1 MLKIKTLTITCI
13 LFSCT
18 LIFAQEGVM
27 RITHNP
33 ELIKETPSKENY
45 YQKSTTEATIDS
57 TFIYTVDTLTL
68 PIFDDF
74 SKNRIQQ
81 YEEDFSDP
89 TLTSELFYR
98 VLDENDIPLP
108 SNAVYTTQQ
117 TFRRTFDTGSAQTT
131 TSNFSGTIVKVG
143 DLSKYPVVY
152 ATKTV
157 YPPYYIFD
165 TIGVPDIPDTIWI
178 VGPDVIQDSAR
189 QFFAHAATPGT
200 YWIDDHAYH
209 NYRFAKNPW
218 SIGVMTLDGIDRKG
232 YPYEMG
238 TTLSGV
244 ADYLTSKP
252 IDLTGNSISDSLY
265 ITFLYQKQ
273 GLGDIPE
280 SVDSLIL
287 EFYDVTAQLWR
298 RQWGTNGG
306 GTSEFKLA
314 HVPIKNPAYFVDA
327 FQFRFKNYGGLS
339 GSLDHFHIDYV
350 HVRDFSG
357 IQDTLI
363 EDFALSYP
371 TISLLDEY
379 TSVPWDHYQNNPSG
393 KMSTAVP
400 LTVRNS
406 YLNGGSNITSAGGG
420 RINIKHDGLLEGS
433 VVLNGQSIVNYNPST
448 QPIPDYQP
456 RTTYLSH
463 HDVSSYQFDHTKPSG
478 YQSFEIETIVSVPV
492 GSNYLPNDTSY
503 SHQIFSNYYSYDDGS
518 AELAYGPQ
526 GTQSRLAIKYTPYEA
541 DSIIGA
547 RIHFVPTV
555 NDVTGKLFQLTI
567 WADNGGVPGTVL
579 YQDNAFNL
587 RQPSYGYGRNS
598 FVDYYTEG
606 MIKVPVSGT
615 FFIGWRQIDALRL
628 GVGLDQNTDQHT
640 KTFYSLD
647 GGFTWEQSQIP
658 GSVMIN
664 PIFSTSLDTSLGI
677 ESVAQKEVAE
687 LTIYPNPS
695 KGQFNIRSSNEETGE
710 ITVYSLMGNLV
721 LTTNEQTVDL
731 SNHPDGIYLVKSS
744 LDFSKTYKVVKAK

>member
-1 MLKIKTLTITCI
+1 MLNMKILTTTCI
-13 LFSCT
+13 LLFCT
-18 LIFAQEGVM
+18 LAFSQEGVM

-33 ELIKETPSKENY
+33 ELMQEAPSNEY
-45 YQKSTTEATIDS
+45 YQAKSTTGQTFDS
-57 TFIYTVDTLTL
+57 TFIYTVDTLSL
-68 PIFDDF
+68 PVFDDF

-89 TLTSELFYR
+89 AVTSQLYYR
-98 VLDENDIPLP
+98 LLDENDIELP
-108 SNAVYTTQQ
+108 SDAVYTTQQ
-117 TFRRTFDTGSAQTT
+117 TFRRAYDTGSGQTT
-131 TSNFSGTIVKVG
+131 TTNFPGIIVKIG
-143 DLSKYPVVY
+143 DLSEYPVVY
-152 ATKTV
+152 TTKTV

-165 TIGVPDIPDTIWI
+165 TIGVPDVPDTVRI
-178 VGPDVIQDSAR
+178 VGPDVTQETAR

-200 YWIDDHAYH
+200 YWTDDHAYH

-218 SIGVMTLDGIDRKG
+218 SIGVMTFDGIDRKG

-238 TTLSGV
+238 TTLSGI

-252 IDLTGNSISDSLY
+252 IDLSGSSISDSLY

-280 SVDSLIL
+280 PVDSLIM
-287 EFYDVTAQLWR
+287 EFYDVTAQRWR
-298 RQWGTNGG
+298 HQWSTNGG
-306 GTSEFKLA
+306 GVSEFKLA
-314 HVPIKNPAYFVDA
+314 HIPIRNPAYFTDA
-327 FQFRFKNYGGLS
+327 FRFRFKNYGGLS

-357 IQDTLI
+357 FQDTLI

-371 TISLLDEY
+371 TISLLKDY
-379 TSVPWDHYQNNPSG
+379 SSVPWDHYQNNPSG
-393 KMSTAVP
+393 KMSTSLP

-406 YLNGGSNITSAGGG
+406 YLNAGANITSAGGG
-420 RINIKHDGLLEGS
+420 RIDIKHSGSTEGS
-433 VVLNGQSIVNYNPST
+433 IPLNGQAIVNYNPVT

-463 HDVSSYQFDHTKPSG
+463 HDISSSYQFDHTKPSG
-478 YQSFEIETIVSVPV
+478 YQAFEIETIVSVPV
-492 GSNYLPNDTSY
+492 GSNYVPNDTAYSY
-503 SHQIFSNYYSYDDGS
+503 QVFSNYYAYDDGS

-526 GTQSRLAIKYTPYEA
+526 GAQSRLAIKYTPYEA

-567 WADNGGVPGTVL
+567 WEDNGGVPGAVL
-579 YQDNAFNL
+579 YQDNLFSL

-606 MIKVPVSGT
+606 MTKVPVSGT

-628 GVGLDQNTDQHT
+628 GVGLDQNTDQHD
-640 KTFYSLD
+640 KTYYSLD

-664 PIFSTSLDTSLGI
+664 PIFSTSLDGSLGI
-677 ESVAQKEVAE
+677 EPVVKEVAE

-695 KGQFNIRSSNEETGE
+695 NGQFHIRSSNGETGQ
-710 ITVYSLMGNLV
+710 INVYSLMGNLI
-721 LTTNEQTVDL
+721 LSTNEQTFDL

-744 LDFSKTYKVVKAK
+744 VDLSKTYKVVKAK